1 MPNRSKGAR
10 LYWRERKDRA
20 SFWEIR
26 DGTTRTSTGTDDR
39 RQAEIVLAEYI
50 ERKNRPTGPTRA
62 EELSV
67 SMALSIYGE
76 EHAMHVTSPERI
88 GYAIEALD
96 TFWGNLTIADVKGAT
111 CRRYAASRKNG
122 RTGEPVSPGT
132 IRRELNVLQAAINYC
147 NREGYLLDAPKV
159 TMPPKPAARER
170 WLTRQE
176 AAWLLRAARSLNRDG
191 RHLADFILCGL
202 YTGSR
207 KQTILALQIDQPNIL
222 GGHIDTSAGVLY
234 RRAQGKAETKKRQ
247 TPARLPARYLAHIRR
262 QAANGRRYVVER
274 RVMIGGKEQRGMVG
288 NIRKGW
294 AKAIEIAPQLAR
306 AHGIHIDLS
315 DVTPHT
321 LKHTAIT
328 WALQR
333 GASVWDAA
341 GFFGTSAETIERV
354 YGHHSPQHQQSA
366 VEAMNRRM

>member
-1 MPNRSKGAR
+1 MPNRAKGAR
-10 LYWRERKDRA
+10 LYWRVPTNRTP
-20 SFWEIR
+20 FWEIR
-26 DGTTRTSTGTDDR
+26 DGSTRLSTGTDDR

-50 ERKNRPTGPTRA
+50 ERKNRPVGPTRA
-62 EELSV
+62 EDLSV

-76 EHAMHVTSPERI
+76 EHAAHVASPERI
-88 GYAIEALD
+88 GYAIDALD
-96 TFWGNLTIADVKGAT
+96 AFWGTLTIADVKGAT
-111 CRRYAASRKNG
+111 CRRYAASRVNA

-132 IRRELNVLQAAINYC
+132 IRRELNVLQAAINHC

-159 TMPPKPAARER
+159 TMPAKPAARER

-176 AAWLLRAARSLNRDG
+176 AAWLLRAARALNRDG

-207 KQTILALQIDQPNIL
+207 KQTILSLHLDQPNIL
-222 GGHIDTSAGVLY
+222 GGYIDTSAGVLY

-274 RVMIGGKEQRGMVG
+274 RIVIGGEERRGMVG
-288 NIRKGW
+288 DIRKGW
-294 AKAIEIAPQLAR
+294 AKAIETAPALAAR
-306 AHGIHIDLS
+306 HGVQIDLTGA
-315 DVTPHT
+315 TPHT

-333 GASVWDAA
+333 GATIWDAA

-354 YGHHSPQHQQSA
+354 YGHHSPHHQQTA
-366 VEAMNRRM
+366 VEAMNRKI